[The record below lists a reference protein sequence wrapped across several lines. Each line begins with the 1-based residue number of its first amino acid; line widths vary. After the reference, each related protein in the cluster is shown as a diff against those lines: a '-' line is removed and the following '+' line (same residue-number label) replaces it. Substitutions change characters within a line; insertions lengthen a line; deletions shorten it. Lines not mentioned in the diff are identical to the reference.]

1 LIEHAQSVNGRQY
14 HPWGLAEL
22 AEHKVALYVADLND
36 TVAAALASVTK
47 MSRI

>member
-1 LIEHAQSVNGRQY
+1 LSTHNPSTDANTTLG
-14 HPWGLAEL
+14 GFAEL

-36 TVAAALASVTK
+36 TVVAALAGVTK